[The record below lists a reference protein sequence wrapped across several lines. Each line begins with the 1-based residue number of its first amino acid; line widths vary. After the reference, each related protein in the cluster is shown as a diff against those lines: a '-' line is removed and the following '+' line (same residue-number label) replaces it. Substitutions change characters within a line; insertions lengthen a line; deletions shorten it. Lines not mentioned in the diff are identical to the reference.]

1 MGGAGVGVGGGVGGC
16 VRLGLGV
23 GVGLG
28 TGLCGGMEC
37 KIESSIHLVKRHAGA
52 IILLTIS
59 RPGPPAVSSISAAL
73 ILAQFDIEIRYHHI
87 LNNAAECPRMI
98 IASAMEQRTSEGATV
113 ELSADARR
121 RRASLLILIPLTGNN
136 NTITSNTLLAAFS
149 WPVCA
154 GGRVHY
160 GLRVMKSVMMMCLT
174 RAKIDSLEQCAS
186 APITIT

>member
-1 MGGAGVGVGGGVGGC
+1 MQS
-16 VRLGLGV
+16 R
-23 GVGLG
+23 
-28 TGLCGGMEC
+28 
-37 KIESSIHLVKRHAGA
+37 IRQFISSSI
-52 IILLTIS
+52 IS
-59 RPGPPAVSSISAAL
+59 EPARSG
-73 ILAQFDIEIRYHHI
+73 QYCDRRRQQQGRYHR
-87 LNNAAECPRMI
+87 LLLYRLSRFEAYLSNASESPRNL
-98 IASAMEQRTSEGATV
+98 IASTMEQRTSEGATV